1 MITEIKDMPGR
12 VLGFSLEGT
21 VTARDYHDVLIPTA
35 EAALKEGH
43 KLRLMI
49 VAGPDFEGYAP
60 GAMWDDTAFGLR
72 HFFDFERIAF
82 VTDNETYGTAVRTV
96 GLLMP
101 AMVRVFAVKDTDEA
115 RDWLAE

>member
-1 MITEIKDMPGR
+1 MITEIRNLPGR

-21 VTARDYHDVLIPTA
+21 VGAEDYREVLIPTT

-43 KLRLMI
+43 KLRLLI
-49 VAGPDFEGYAP
+49 VAGPDFKGYAP
-60 GAMWDDTAFGLR
+60 GAMWDDTAFGFR
-72 HFFDFERIAF
+72 HFFDFERVAF
-82 VTDNETYGTAVRTV
+82 VCDNEAYTAAVRTV

-115 RDWLAE
+115 TAWLAE